1 MNRLQRYKVNKLTKL
16 LVLAVLEEV
25 EEEINEI
32 EKKKLWVRKWI
43 HRRDDLG
50 ATNCLLKE
58 LALEDPKEYFDTLRM
73 SEKCVNFLLTKMQS
87 KIQRKNT
94 HLRSAIP
101 AVTKLQAVLYF
112 LATGCSLR
120 TLTHLFR
127 LGKSTISEFLIE
139 VCEEIYKTL
148 KEIIMVSL
156 FLILMLIYKFMFHL
170 CLFAPMFRFHH
181 EHFAL
186 LL

>member
-87 KIQRKNT
+87 KIQRK
-94 HLRSAIP
+94 I
-101 AVTKLQAVLYF
+101 
-112 LATGCSLR
+112 
-120 TLTHLFR
+120 
-127 LGKSTISEFLIE
+127 LI
-139 VCEEIYKTL
+139 
-148 KEIIMVSL
+148 
-156 FLILMLIYKFMFHL
+156 
-170 CLFAPMFRFHH
+170 
-181 EHFAL
+181 
-186 LL
+186 